1 MRTQLPR
8 SILAATLELTQADLR
23 TYDLREAVERF
34 SGHGVNVF
42 VVFGIGYL
50 GGESYYPSS
59 VAPSHPQLGDRDFLQ
74 EACEATSKIGAACI
88 AYVNSLFGGPDSW
101 QNHPD
106 WVQQRP
112 DGSYTEMGDARAMC
126 PLSPYG
132 DRIIAAV
139 EEIASRYP
147 VQGMY
152 FDEPSFQSWC
162 ACSYCKTKFLHDT
175 GASLPLIADGDD
187 PNWSLFV
194 TWRYEQVTSF
204 VQRAAEAFRRHRPES
219 SFWCQHAFPMTS
231 TVVPVMRK
239 LFDGML
245 PSRVPII
252 TEGWS
257 RTLYYGQ
264 RIEQQVASIDVLS
277 AELWRRFADRPIWW
291 PGAAVSYLKSI
302 AGDRPVLAFL
312 EYPDFPWSLRPV
324 PDDELEYMVV
334 NVRAN
339 GGHSWFPLYAPGAS
353 DERGW
358 GAIAAVHQ
366 KLESLELAADRL
378 AAEVVVGYS
387 PSTADLRSLEDV
399 ERDYLDGVIGTL
411 QLLRDSQVPHSL
423 VSLDQLEESALE
435 GVQTLVIPGA
445 SALPDATIQVIERY
459 VASGGSLLLFG
470 DVGTHNG
477 HGERRSIGALESMI
491 GARAGSES
499 VPLGIAYLQWKGDTA
514 GTDSSRAFPVRGVVP
529 SLEVGDAEV
538 LGSIRIGY
546 NLFEAPPDEVDE
558 LPAVTR
564 SRRGAGSVVSSLV
577 DVGALARR
585 YHAPGVDE
593 LFRTLL
599 DETGHTAIV
608 RLIAPSTVTVCPWK
622 SEKGWILYLL
632 NQTGIEENGR
642 VIPVGPV
649 TVLVPRAGGTKQAAL
664 RASGIDGKIE
674 FLDQDEVTLTV
685 KVEALGVWAVLEIT
699 EEQEA

>member
-1 MRTQLPR
+1 
-8 SILAATLELTQADLR
+8 LTQADLR
-23 TYDLREAVERF
+23 TYDLRDAVERF

-101 QNHPD
+101 QSHPD
-106 WVQQRP
+106 WMQQRP
-112 DGSYTEMGDARAMC
+112 DGSLTEMGDARAMC

-139 EEIASRYP
+139 EEIASRYS

-162 ACSYCKTKFLHDT
+162 ACTFCKTQFLQDT
-175 GASLPLIADGDD
+175 GAALPLQADEDD
-187 PNWSLFV
+187 PAWTLFV
-194 TWRYEQVTSF
+194 AWRYEKVTNF

-219 SFWCQHAFPMTS
+219 AFWCQHAFPMTS

-239 LFDGML
+239 LFEGML
-245 PSRVPII
+245 PSRVPAI

-264 RIEQQVASIDVLS
+264 RIEQQVASLDVLS

-291 PGAAVSYLKSI
+291 PGAAVNYLKSI

-324 PDDELEYMVV
+324 PDDELEFMVV

-358 GAIAAVHQ
+358 AAIATVHHE
-366 KLESLELAADRL
+366 LETFDHGQGQLT
-378 AAEVVVGYS
+378 AEVIVGYS
-387 PSTADLRSLEDV
+387 PSTADLRSVDDV

-411 QLLRDSQVPHSL
+411 QLLRDSHIPHSL
-423 VSLDQLEESALE
+423 VSLDLLEEGRLADI
-435 GVQTLVIPGA
+435 QTLVIPGA
-445 SALPDATIQVIERY
+445 AALPESTVQVIEEY
-459 VASGGSLLLFG
+459 VTSGGSLLLLG
-470 DVGTHNG
+470 DVGTHDGNG
-477 HGERRSIGALESMI
+477 VRRSVGALQSMI
-491 GARAGSES
+491 GARSGCELRH
-499 VPLGIAYLQWKGDTA
+499 LGIAYLQWKDDTMM
-514 GTDSSRAFPVRGVVP
+514 TNSSRVFPVRGVVP
-529 SLEVGDAEV
+529 TLEVGEAEV
-538 LGSIRIGY
+538 LGMIRIGY
-546 NLFEAPPDEVDE
+546 NLFEAPPDEVEE

-564 SRRGAGSVVSSLV
+564 SRRGAGSVVSCLV

-593 LFRTLL
+593 FFRALL
-599 DETGHTAIV
+599 DATGHTAKI
-608 RLIAPSTVTVCPWK
+608 RLIAPPSVTLCPWK
-622 SEKGWILYLL
+622 TEKGWVLYLL
-632 NQTGIEENGR
+632 NQTGIEEHGH
-642 VIPVGPV
+642 VTPVGPV
-649 TVLVPRAGGTKQAAL
+649 TVSIPRSSETR
-664 RASGIDGKIE
+664 RATLHANGIDAKIE
-674 FLDQDEVTLTV
+674 FLDHGEAMLTTRVEV
-685 KVEALGVWAVLEIT
+685 LGVWAVIEIT
-699 EEQEA
+699 EEENA